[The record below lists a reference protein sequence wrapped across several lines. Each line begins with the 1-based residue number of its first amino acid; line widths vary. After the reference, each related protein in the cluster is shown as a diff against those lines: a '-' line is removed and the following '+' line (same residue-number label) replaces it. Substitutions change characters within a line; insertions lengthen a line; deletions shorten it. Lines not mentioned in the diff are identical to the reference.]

1 MVQAEDG
8 LAREV
13 RGVDVEGSGEIRV
26 SEGRRGRGRLAAEM
40 MLWAGW
46 VDGRCMRGGRGT
58 DRPNGTRWG

>member
-26 SEGRRGRGRLAAEM
+26 SEGRRRGEAGSRDDVV
-40 MLWAGW
+40 GW
-46 VDGRCMRGGRGT
+46 VGGWKAHAWRAG
-58 DRPNGTRWG
+58 D